1 MLYHSK
7 LYKQQNIYKHWGQMQ
22 LQQVDH
28 TWTAAGSARQQ
39 VSRQDTVAVL
49 ALVQLSDLSHVN
61 GIWQFVHHQ

>member
-1 MLYHSK
+1 
-7 LYKQQNIYKHWGQMQ
+7 MQ